1 LDYLGAVHGQAC
13 WCPGNRRKMRTNDFF
28 DFFVLDLAPA
38 RSGNELVVIAAVV
51 IIVIAVAVILAV
63 AVGVFVFVRMR
74 QSQPSTRALD
84 ASWDSGK
91 SDLSSKAGRE
101 TS

>member
-1 LDYLGAVHGQAC
+1 MTSLI
-13 WCPGNRRKMRTNDFF
+13 
-28 DFFVLDLAPA
+28 LDLAPS
-38 RSGNELVVIAAVV
+38 RNGNELVVIAAVV

-84 ASWDSGK
+84 ASWESAKTDP
-91 SDLSSKAGRE
+91 SSKAGTENSPFPR
-101 TS
+101 

>member
-1 LDYLGAVHGQAC
+1 MTSL
-13 WCPGNRRKMRTNDFF
+13 F
-28 DFFVLDLAPA
+28 LDLAPS
-38 RSGNELVVIAAVV
+38 RSGNEVVVIAAIV
-51 IIVIAVAVILAV
+51 IIVMAVAVILAV

-84 ASWDSGK
+84 ASWESAK
-91 SDLSSKAGRE
+91 SDPSSKAGSE

>member
-1 LDYLGAVHGQAC
+1 MQKRYF
-13 WCPGNRRKMRTNDFF
+13 PMRSLF
-28 DFFVLDLAPA
+28 LDLAPA

-84 ASWDSGK
+84 ASWESGK
-91 SDLSSKAGRE
+91 SDSSSKAGRE